1 MDGLDRQII
10 NALQGGFPVC
20 DRPYA
25 VVADRLRTSEGELMR
40 RIDDLLNNGVLS
52 RFGPMFN
59 VDRMGGGMTLG
70 AMSVPEEDFEVVA
83 DFVNSFDEVA
93 HNYAR
98 EHTLNMW
105 FVVAAEEPARIR
117 EVLREIE
124 KSTGLTVYEM
134 PKQEE
139 YFVGLKFSV

>member
-1 MDGLDRQII
+1 MDSLDIQII
-10 NALQGGFPVC
+10 NTLQGGFPVC

-25 VVADRLRTSEGELMR
+25 VVADRLCTTESELMR
-40 RIDDLLNNGVLS
+40 RIDDLLHNGVLS

-59 VDRMGGGMTLG
+59 VDRMGGAMTLC
-70 AMSVPEEDFEVVA
+70 AMSVPAKDFSVVT

-105 FVVAAEEPARIR
+105 FVVAAENPARIR

-124 KSTGLTVYEM
+124 KRTGLAVYDM

-139 YFVGLKFSV
+139 YFVGLKFNI

>member
-1 MDGLDRQII
+1 MDDLDRQII

-105 FVVAAEEPARIR
+105 FVVAAENPARIR